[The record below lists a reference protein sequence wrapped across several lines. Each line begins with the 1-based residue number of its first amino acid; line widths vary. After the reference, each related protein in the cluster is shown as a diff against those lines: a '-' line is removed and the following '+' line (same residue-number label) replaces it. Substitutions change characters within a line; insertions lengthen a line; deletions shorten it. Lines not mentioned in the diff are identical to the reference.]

1 MRGQVQMEVTM
12 AAKRTVRGLILA
24 GLCVCACVV
33 VPSAPAA
40 ALPAGPAVAG
50 AGMAGMDERAI
61 RKVLGLQT
69 QAWNQGDLEGYMQGY
84 WKSPDLTFYSGG
96 TITGGWEATLERYRK
111 RYQSEGKEMGRLDFP
126 EETVEMLGPDA
137 AVAYGRWRLAL
148 SGGKEMKGLYTVILK
163 RLEEGWRIA
172 HDHSSSE

>member
-1 MRGQVQMEVTM
+1 
-12 AAKRTVRGLILA
+12 
-24 GLCVCACVV
+24 
-33 VPSAPAA
+33 
-40 ALPAGPAVAG
+40 
-50 AGMAGMDERAI
+50 
-61 RKVLGLQT
+61 
-69 QAWNQGDLEGYMQGY
+69 MQGY

-137 AVAYGRWRLAL
+137 EVAYGRWRLAL

-163 RLEEGWRIA
+163 RLEEGWRIV